1 MNLEN
6 DFANVAGV
14 IYILTNPSFPE
25 YVKIGFAD
33 DMRAKLNELNRSECI
48 PFPFNVYAVYLVTKR
63 FNDVVIHDMI
73 ENVNQNVRTI
83 ESFDGNNTKKEFYKM
98 TATDAYDIL
107 KTIATIS
114 GTIERLHKISPNN
127 KDIIDKITPNKG
139 VIGNKNAE
147 EINNGV
153 INREGQILDKRNIVA
168 TKIPNEKNK
177 GAIYTEDQLLEKA
190 DIEIIDLYH
199 ILRNRLT
206 LMNNVSVKTNKLTV
220 AFKAPN
226 KNFVD
231 VEVQKHALKLTLNLQ
246 KGTIID
252 PKNITEDISNI
263 GHWGTGDYRLYLYPD
278 SDFEYVMGLI
288 KQSYVK
294 NGGRINLSETQLNSL
309 LKALRDL
316 DSENVYIDIND
327 ILGIVQGENIAKT
340 MDKMVSMGLLSYY
353 QESRTQF
360 IVEDYDLL
368 FDMIENTWK
377 YSV

>member
-6 DFANVAGV
+6 DFADVAGA

-25 YVKIGFAD
+25 YVKIGYAD
-33 DMRAKLNELNRSECI
+33 DLRAKLNELNRSECI
-48 PFPFNVYAVYLVTKR
+48 PFPFSVYAIYLVTER
-63 FNDVVIHDMI
+63 FNDAVIHGMI
-73 ENVNQNVRTI
+73 ENINQNVRSI
-83 ESFDGNNTKKEFYKM
+83 DSFDWNNKKKEFYKM

-114 GTIERLHKISPNN
+114 GTIERLHKITPNN
-127 KDIIDKITPNKG
+127 QDLIDKITLNKYE
-139 VIGNKNAE
+139 IDTENAE
-147 EINNGV
+147 EKNNGV
-153 INREGQILDKRNIVA
+153 ANREEQTPNKRYIVNP
-168 TKIPNEKNK
+168 KIPYEKNK
-177 GAIYTEDQLLEKA
+177 VAIYTEDQLLEKA

-199 ILRNRLT
+199 VLRNRLT
-206 LMNNVSVKTNKLTV
+206 QMNGVSVKTNKLTV

-231 VEVQKHALKLTLNLQ
+231 VEVQKHALKLIINMR
-246 KGTIID
+246 KGTLID
-252 PKNITEDISNI
+252 PKNITEDISNV
-263 GHWGTGDYRLYLYPD
+263 GHWGTGDYRIYFYPD

-327 ILGIVQGENIAKT
+327 ILGIVQGENITKT
-340 MDKMVSMGLLSYY
+340 MDKMVNMGLLSYY
-353 QESRTQF
+353 KESRTQF

-377 YSV
+377 YSG